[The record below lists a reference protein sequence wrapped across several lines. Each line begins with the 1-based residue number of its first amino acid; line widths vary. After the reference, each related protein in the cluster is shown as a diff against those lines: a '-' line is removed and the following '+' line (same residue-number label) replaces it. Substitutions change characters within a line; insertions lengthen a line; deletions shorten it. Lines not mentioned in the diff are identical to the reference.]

1 MLTSVFHTAYTQ
13 MDNTNTHRGVGYT
26 INKKAST
33 KKKMRKK
40 YNKKQNHRTKT

>member
-13 MDNTNTHRGVGYT
+13 MNNTNTHRGVGYT

-33 KKKMRKK
+33 KKKDEKNTIR
-40 YNKKQNHRTKT
+40 NKIIEF